1 MALLRRCLIGVI
13 ALALMTPIAEG
24 QPVAGEYEVKAAY
37 LLNFAR
43 FVEWRP
49 EALPAGAPLQIG
61 IVGKHAFG
69 RALEDVLR
77 DKSAN
82 GHPILLRHLQWQ
94 DHLANCHIIFI
105 SASEEI
111 HLPEI
116 LVRLGRQNVLTVS
129 DIDRFS
135 LRGGIVEFRMVG
147 NRVRFDIDRATAG
160 AARLEISAKLL
171 SVARAVHEGRARR

>member
-1 MALLRRCLIGVI
+1 VALLRPCLIGVF
-13 ALALMTPIAEG
+13 ALALMTPFAEG
-24 QPVAGEYEVKAAY
+24 QQVAGEYEVKAAY

-49 EALPAGAPLQIG
+49 ETLPAGAPLHVA

-77 DKSAN
+77 GKSAN
-82 GHPILLRHLQWQ
+82 GHPILLRQLQWQ
-94 DHLANCHIIFI
+94 DPLAGQHIIFI
-105 SASEEI
+105 SASEES

-116 LVRLGRQNVLTVS
+116 LERLGNQNVLTVS

-147 NRVRFDIDRATAG
+147 NRVRFDINRGPANRAQIT
-160 AARLEISAKLL
+160 ISSKLL
-171 SVARAVHEGRARR
+171 SVARAVHGVRAAE

>member
-1 MALLRRCLIGVI
+1 MAILRPCLIGVI
-13 ALALMTPIAEG
+13 AVLLMTPIAGG
-24 QPVAGEYEVKAAY
+24 QPVASEYEVKAAY

-49 EALPAGAPLQIG
+49 EALPAGAPLQVG

-77 DKSAN
+77 GKFAH
-82 GHPILLRHLQWQ
+82 GHPILLRQLQWQ
-94 DHLANCHIIFI
+94 DDLASYHIVFI
-105 SASEEI
+105 SASEES
-111 HLPEI
+111 HLEEI
-116 LVRLGRQNVLTVS
+116 LARLGQKNVLTVS

-147 NRVRFDIDRATAG
+147 NRVRFDINRVP
-160 AARLEISAKLL
+160 ARSAHITISSKLL
-171 SVARAVHEGRARR
+171 SVARAVHEHKAAE